1 MDVIYG
7 WSPQGVS
14 EGDFVDVVD
23 IAEEEVEEISEV
35 VTNVQS
41 QAVQIRSDLLK
52 ENDKPSAVEYVME
65 SAKSPDEISVM
76 SSPKRKR
83 SAAEALVPLQK
94 PLAASRP
101 LEPTRSVEDTSETV
115 TSMVNLEQSRPVEPV
130 EPLEPTKS
138 VETSSPL
145 VPLEPSVPPATKK
158 FRLSLRPGSEGVEHL
173 DFDSFFLEQF
183 LLSPVSVAIEQCSAV
198 IRAEG
203 PAPDFEEVCDQTDE
217 GSGELLAG

>member
-1 MDVIYG
+1 M
-7 WSPQGVS
+7 WMFPQGVS

-35 VTNVQS
+35 VNNVQS

-52 ENDKPSAVEYVME
+52 ESAENVIE
-65 SAKSPDEISVM
+65 SAKSPDEISVV

-94 PLAASRP
+94 PLAAPRP
-101 LEPTRSVEDTSETV
+101 LEPSRT
-115 TSMVNLEQSRPVEPV
+115 LEPSRPVVDTSGTLEQVVPQEPSKHV
-130 EPLEPTKS
+130 EP
-138 VETSSPL
+138 SSPL
-145 VPLEPSVPPATKK
+145 VPLEPSGPVEPLETPSPLVPLDPPGPPATKK

-203 PAPDFEEVCDQTDE
+203 PAPDFEEVCDQIDE
-217 GSGELLAG
+217 ENSIY